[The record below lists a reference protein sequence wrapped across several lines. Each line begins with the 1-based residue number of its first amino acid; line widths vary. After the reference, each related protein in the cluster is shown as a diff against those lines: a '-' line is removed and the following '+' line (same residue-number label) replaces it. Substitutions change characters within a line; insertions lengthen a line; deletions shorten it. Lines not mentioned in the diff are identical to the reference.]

1 LYFRVSPFIFS
12 CFQIVLMVRFKF
24 VNQKYRIS
32 VKACYLIIHYLFEIN
47 MNIKLNLRQHC
58 IETEIKK
65 CYHRSVSQYF
75 NSDKNKELLEEQ
87 IEMLKTAL
95 EQFDFP
101 RLRSK
106 YPELAG
112 HNDAEVFLSKDLQ
125 DHIMLILNNRIL
137 TDL

>member
-1 LYFRVSPFIFS
+1 
-12 CFQIVLMVRFKF
+12 
-24 VNQKYRIS
+24 
-32 VKACYLIIHYLFEIN
+32 

-65 CYHRSVSQYF
+65 RYHQSVSQYF
-75 NSDKNKELLEEQ
+75 SSDKNKDELEEQ

-106 YPELAG
+106 YPEFAG
-112 HNDAEVFLSKDLQ
+112 HSDAEVFLSKDLQ

-137 TDL
+137 TGL